1 MMRGVPCVLMR
12 GGSSKGL
19 FFLATD
25 LPADAHAR
33 DLLLLAAMGSP
44 DQRQIDGL
52 GGGDDQTS
60 KVMIVARSDTPC
72 VDIDYQFGQVSVAR
86 GTVDLT
92 PTSGNMLAAVAPY
105 AIDRGLVPAT
115 DGRTT
120 VRMQDRTSGHRIDA
134 VVRTPGGRVA
144 YQGDFRLDGVPG
156 TGSPIRLHFTNPAGR
171 ATGQLMPTGR
181 ACDTVDGVDVTCID
195 FANPMVIIAADA
207 VGKTGCETKAELD
220 RDTGWLARVE
230 SLRRSAARL
239 MGIHDAGTRTLPK
252 LVLLA
257 PPRAGGMITSRYFTP
272 GHCHAAHALT
282 GALGVTAA
290 CHIPG
295 SVAAGR
301 VRWGGALPG
310 HVLIEHPAGM
320 LEASV
325 GMPGGADETSRLT
338 CGTIAAT
345 ARPLFSGEV
354 LVRASALSP
363 VHAPPG

>member
-1 MMRGVPCVLMR
+1 MRGVPCVLMR

-25 LPADAHAR
+25 LPADAEAR
-33 DLLLLAAMGSP
+33 DRLLLAAMGSP
-44 DQRQIDGL
+44 DRRQIDGL

-60 KVMIVARSDTPC
+60 KVMIVSRSHTPG

-92 PTSGNMLAAVAPY
+92 PTSGNMLAAVAPF
-105 AIDRGLVPAT
+105 AIDRGLLPAA

-120 VRMQDRTSGHRIDA
+120 VRMQDRNSGHRIDA

-156 TGSPIRLHFTNPAGR
+156 TGAPIRLHFTNPAGR
-171 ATGQLMPTGR
+171 ATGRLLPTGR
-181 ACDTVDGVDVTCID
+181 ACDTVDGVHVTCID
-195 FANPMVIIAADA
+195 FANPMVMVAADA
-207 VGKTGCETKAELD
+207 VGKTGYETKAELD
-220 RDTGWLARVE
+220 RDAEWLARLE
-230 SLRRSAARL
+230 TLRQAAARL
-239 MGIHDAGTRTLPK
+239 MGIQDAGTLPK
-252 LVLLA
+252 VVLLA

-272 GHCHAAHALT
+272 GNCHAAHALT

-295 SVAAGR
+295 SVAAEQ

-310 HVLIEHPAGM
+310 HVVIEHPAGM

-325 GMPGGADETSRLT
+325 GAPGAADDAGRLA
-338 CGTIAAT
+338 CGTVAAT

-363 VHAPPG
+363 VNAPLA